1 VKGLDQRSADS
12 EHNPSTQGKHRK
24 WCVGFSLCA
33 WLLLPVAALAD
44 TKAQETET
52 RLGELRTQIAALQK
66 RMAQKTSES
75 NALESQLRNADLRIS
90 ALDKSLQYLEQS
102 IAQQVAKLS
111 TLTSEQQALQQELS
125 EEQGAMDA
133 ELQNLW
139 ALQQGGGL
147 KILFGDQ
154 SFDRL
159 ARNLAYYRRLLATRQ
174 ESIQEFS
181 ALLDRVANN
190 AEAIQ
195 NTQAQLAEQRE
206 TTTSQRRQL
215 VALQASRRETL
226 ADIRQSLR
234 TDTERKQKL
243 EADAKQ
249 LAVLLQELRTTLE
262 ELDTPRSY
270 VAFEKARGDMPMPVA
285 GKVVNRYGAQKTIGD
300 LRWRGWT
307 IPAAEGAEIRAIHH
321 GRVVYADWLRGQG
334 LLMII
339 DHGGGYLSLYG
350 HNRSLQREVGDWVAP
365 GDAIATVGSSG
376 GAEYP
381 GLYFE
386 IRHDGEPVNPGV
398 WIKR

>member
-1 VKGLDQRSADS
+1 MKGLVQRSADS
-12 EHNPSTQGKHRK
+12 ERNPSTQGKHLKRCA
-24 WCVGFSLCA
+24 WFSLCA
-33 WLLLPVAALAD
+33 WLLLPVGALAD
-44 TKAQETET
+44 TKEQEAET
-52 RLGELRTQIAALQK
+52 RLVELRTQIAALQK
-66 RMAQKTSES
+66 RMVQKTSEG
-75 NALESQLRNADLRIS
+75 NALESQLRDADVRIS
-90 ALDKSLQYLEQS
+90 ALDQSLQHLEQS
-102 IAQQVAKLS
+102 IAQQLAKLS
-111 TLTSEQQALQQELS
+111 TLKTDQQALQQELS
-125 EEQGAMDA
+125 EAQGAMDA

-181 ALLDRVANN
+181 ALLDRVLANAN
-190 AEAIQ
+190 SIQ
-195 NTQAQLAEQRE
+195 TTQAQLAEQRE
-206 TTTSQRRQL
+206 ATTSQRQQL

-226 ADIRQSLR
+226 ADIRQSLT

-249 LAVLLQELRTTLE
+249 LSELLKELRTTLE
-262 ELDTPRSY
+262 ELDTPSSY
-270 VAFEKARGDMPMPVA
+270 VAFENARGDMPMPVA
-285 GKVVNRYGAQKTIGD
+285 GKAANRYGAQKAIGD

-307 IPAAEGAEIRAIHH
+307 IPAVEGAEIRAIHH

-386 IRHDGEPVNPGV
+386 IRQDGEPVNPST